1 VIVSGVVDGAT
12 VEAAALFDH
21 LVFGDVVEGDELRAP
36 SAVHHLI
43 EALVPALAVMP
54 LPMSR

>member
-1 VIVSGVVDGAT
+1 MSGVVDGAT
-12 VEAAALFDH
+12 VEAAALFNH

-43 EALVPALAVMP
+43 EALYPP
-54 LPMSR
+54 LP